1 MAAGGVIHQSGL
13 LYCADVRGDGGEQLE
28 APAFLALAGHPLR
41 WQLLTALARSDLRVL
56 ELVETVGE
64 PQNLVSYHLG
74 CLRAARVVSM
84 RRSAADRRQVYYRVN
99 LERCGEL
106 LSGVGQA
113 LHPGLRLVPA
123 GSSGGPGLSLAAVR
137 VLFLCTGNSARS
149 QMAEA
154 LLQQLGGNRVA
165 VSSAGS
171 RPTEVHPN
179 AVRVMAECGIDLH
192 GRRAKHL
199 SEFVETRFDYVITLC
214 DRVREVCP
222 DFPGQPEPIHWSIPN
237 PTESGTTD
245 EETYPAFEHVADELT
260 ERIRFLLPAIAPGVS
275 IRPASV
281 SGRAG

>member
-1 MAAGGVIHQSGL
+1 MRGV
-13 LYCADVRGDGGEQLE
+13 VGEQLE

-41 WQLLTALARSDLRVL
+41 WQLLRALARSDLRVL
-56 ELVETVGE
+56 DLVGTVGE

-84 RRSAADRRQVYYRVN
+84 RRSAADRRQVYYRLN
-99 LERCGEL
+99 LARCGEL
-106 LSGVGQA
+106 LSSVGQA

-123 GSSGGPGLSLAAVR
+123 GSGASPGPYLEAVQ

-154 LLQQLGGNRVA
+154 LLQRLGGGRVA

-179 AVRVMAECGIDLH
+179 AVRVMAGRGIDLQ

-199 SEFVETRFDYVITLC
+199 SDFTEMRFDYVVTLC

-222 DFPGQPEPIHWSIPN
+222 DFPGHPEPIHWSIPN
-237 PTESGTTD
+237 PSESGATD
-245 EETYPAFEHVADELT
+245 EETYPAFEHCADELT
-260 ERIRFLLPAIAPGVS
+260 ERIRFLLPAIAPAAS
-275 IRPASV
+275 TRPAPV
-281 SGRAG
+281 PGRGD